1 MSRKQHSLRMKL
13 ERISNAIIQSILLWC
28 GFYCEVATP
37 SLVQVRSWCKSV
49 FVHFESFFVSGLDW
63 SGVYNFSEP

>member
-13 ERISNAIIQSILLWC
+13 ERISNAIIQSILPWC

-49 FVHFESFFVSGLDW
+49 FVHFE
-63 SGVYNFSEP
+63 